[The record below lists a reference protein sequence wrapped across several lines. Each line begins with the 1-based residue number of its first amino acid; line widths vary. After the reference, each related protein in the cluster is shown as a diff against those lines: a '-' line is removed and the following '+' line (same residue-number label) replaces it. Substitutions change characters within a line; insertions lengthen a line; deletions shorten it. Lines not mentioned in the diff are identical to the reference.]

1 MPYYQSFRQIRKN
14 LMKAMPTPAQRAKR
28 EFILGYLEGH
38 AERRAG
44 SSEWRIS
51 APRLEEALKKLSV
64 GHESTAPVWRQVLP
78 EDVSKIKGQ
87 FQNLPGRRIPYSQQG
102 KMPPAKP

>member
-1 MPYYQSFRQIRKN
+1 MRSMPS
-14 LMKAMPTPAQRAKR
+14 PGQRAKR

-78 EDVSKIKGQ
+78 DDVSKIKERFG
-87 FQNLPGRRIPYSQQG
+87 NLSWRPGEQ
-102 KMPPAKP
+102 KPKKP